1 MPARRTPAVGL
12 ALGLAAL
19 LAGCG
24 PVPVAQAE
32 RSCLDDARLAQGP
45 RGSVSLGVV
54 SDGGRVRPTT
64 GLEVEVSGDYL
75 AGRDPSAVFA
85 NCVQRR
91 SGQAPTTPLYEQ
103 PGWRA
108 R

>member
-1 MPARRTPAVGL
+1 MPRRRTLAAGVG
-12 ALGLAAL
+12 LGLAAL

-24 PVPVAQAE
+24 PVSVAEAE

-45 RGSVSLGVV
+45 RGSVSLGVA
-54 SDGGRVRPTT
+54 SSSGRVRPTT
-64 GLEVEVSGDYL
+64 GVEIEVSGDYL

-85 NCVQRR
+85 SCVQRR
-91 SGQAPTTPLYEQ
+91 SGQAPATPLYEQ
-103 PGWRA
+103 PGWSA

>member
-1 MPARRTPAVGL
+1 MRAAL
-12 ALGLAAL
+12 ALAGLGLSAV

-45 RGSVSLGVV
+45 RTEVSVGVV
-54 SDGGRVRPTT
+54 GGSGRVRPYT

-75 AGRDPSAVFA
+75 AGRDPAAVFA
-85 NCVQRR
+85 SCVQRR
-91 SGQAPTTPLYEQ
+91 SGQPPTAPLYEQ
-103 PGWRA
+103 PGWR